1 MCRYRKDLIQNLSPE
16 KLRDVK
22 ETIETVKLLE
32 TKTANILK
40 LLEKEKLLTDDIS
53 RNIKAARSLEE
64 LEHLSQLYKP
74 AAKGSLFERAQK
86 LGLEPAAENIL
97 YGKQEVNLSKLV
109 KPNVDGLTTFQEV
122 GNGIKNIMSHLIA
135 KNELVLNE
143 VRELRAR
150 FGVVVTTTQVKAKDD
165 KGKGS
170 AKTATSNTHKFENY
184 FNFSCPV
191 SRIKPHQILAINR
204 GESLKVFFKFY
215 ARSIN
220 F

>member
-1 MCRYRKDLIQNLSPE
+1 MSPE

-22 ETIETVKLLE
+22 DTIETVKLLE

-53 RNIKAARSLEE
+53 KNIKAARSLEE

-86 LGLEPAAENIL
+86 LGLEPAAENLL

-109 KPNVDGLTTFQEV
+109 KPNVDGLTTLQEV
-122 GNGIKNIMSHLIA
+122 ENGIKNIMSHLIA

-143 VRELRAR
+143 IRELRAR
-150 FGVVVTTTQVKAKDD
+150 FGVVVTTTQVKAKKTADD

-170 AKTATSNTHKFENY
+170 AKTAPSNTHKFENY

-204 GESLKVFFKFY
+204 GESLKVFSNSMLVQSITEEIPF
-215 ARSIN
+215 RS
-220 F
+220 